1 MITGIGVTVET
12 EQKSAGQPLSEIAGP
27 VIIKRSPT
35 AAAETCRLTFPSSD
49 EGSDQRVVLLCRGS
63 EPS

>member
-27 VIIKRSPT
+27 VIIKRSLT
-35 AAAETCRLTFPSSD
+35 AETCRLTFPSSD